1 MKKSEKRTVKGEKSK
16 KNDVANLEEKK
27 RGTNDGRQTVGE
39 LMKSD
44 PVKFRQLF
52 ISDSSRKFWLRMA
65 LADLMRGEQ
74 SNFGSC
80 AENLVVDGKLKI
92 LAEVTGDKVSIAL
105 WLAVLEIADR
115 GIEPTKSEV
124 FALAESRRPKLFQG
138 KQSKRTQTN
147 LWKKAQLKNL
157 LEETRGRDR
166 PLNGEP

>member
-16 KNDVANLEEKK
+16 KNDVVNLEEKK
-27 RGTNDGRQTVGE
+27 RETNDGRQTVGE

-44 PVKFRQLF
+44 PVKFRRLF
-52 ISDSSRKFWLRMA
+52 PDSSRKFWLRMA
-65 LADLMRGEQ
+65 LASLMRGEK

-80 AENLVVDGKLKI
+80 AENLVADGKLKI

-105 WLAVLEIADR
+105 WLAVLDIADR

-124 FALAESRRPKLFQG
+124 FALAESRHPKLFQG
-138 KQSKRTQTN
+138 KQKQRTQTN